1 MIPAKEEGNVVS
13 EMKLEEGCVVHVMGK
28 PAAGGGSNDA
38 AAPAGATP
46 AGATVNL
53 GSAAASSASSS
64 STTVTAA
71 LARLAMSGGDTYRTA
86 LTTADKVL
94 GNIVKNVSLF
104 SLVPLRLV
112 EAARVPCHGDFQCLD
127 CLTSLATMSNTM
139 WKIDRAKNYS
149 RWRRSTAR

>member
-104 SLVPLRLV
+104 FPCTSPIGRGRPSPLSRRFSMSRLSHFACNDVKHYV
-112 EAARVPCHGDFQCLD
+112 E
-127 CLTSLATMSNTM
+127 N
-139 WKIDRAKNYS
+139 
-149 RWRRSTAR
+149 